1 MFDKINQH
9 PTLMQLKTK
18 YPSLNTLVIIFA
30 IIMVWRGVWG
40 LLDTFLFP
48 GWPVISY
55 IVSILLG
62 ALLLYLDNFSLD
74 DLK

>member
-1 MFDKINQH
+1 MFEQIKQN
-9 PTLMQLKTK
+9 PALMQLKTK

-48 GWPVISY
+48 GWPLFSY

-62 ALLLYLDNFSLD
+62 ALILYLDDFSLD